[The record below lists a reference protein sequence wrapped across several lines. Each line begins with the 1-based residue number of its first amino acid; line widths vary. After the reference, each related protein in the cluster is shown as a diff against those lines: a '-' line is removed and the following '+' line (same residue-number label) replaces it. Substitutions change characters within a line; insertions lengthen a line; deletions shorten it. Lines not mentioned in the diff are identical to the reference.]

1 MFHAHFK
8 SPTPRHAWSM
18 LRGVRGPGAALLPQ
32 LTQPKDE
39 EMPPM
44 TLGKAGGPWGSGG
57 GRWSPWRRKLSSNC
71 GCVWLGKAG
80 KDPRFVKA
88 LSWKAFL
95 VVEQH
100 RQRWR
105 GRTTDKG
112 GGGKQPA
119 VLLVG
124 NTVCC
129 SGRLLLCLAHA
140 SGNKDF
146 FLSIVPLH
154 CTSKLP

>member
-1 MFHAHFK
+1 ME
-8 SPTPRHAWSM
+8 P
-18 LRGVRGPGAALLPQ
+18 L
-32 LTQPKDE
+32 E
-39 EMPPM
+39 EE
-44 TLGKAGGPWGSGG
+44 
-57 GRWSPWRRKLSSNC
+57 KLSSNC

-88 LSWKAFL
+88 LSWKALL

-105 GRTTDKG
+105 GRTTDE

-119 VLLVG
+119 VLLVA

-140 SGNKDF
+140 SGDKDF
-146 FLSIVPLH
+146 FLSIVPVYS
-154 CTSKLP
+154 TSKLPCSVLQETFLDFSDGDSSPTAGLQHLTTMEMPNSCDLLVHMCPYTHTQTH